1 MADALMLMVWNRSCK
16 EVARIPLRSG
26 VIRLLLFCE
35 SMVREAHCTSAY
47 AASPSPQ
54 AMAAPPLKL
63 NSSDT
68 EYSVTNTGITPICH
82 TNNSRAIRIQPLLRY
97 EVTMACTSHV
107 TAYIA
112 HNVTILVFALNTNM
126 IATATAAIRTL
137 NTEQSRW
144 REKPCTPATVRQR
157 IATTLSAV
165 TVINHSGE
173 VTQAP

>member
-1 MADALMLMVWNRSCK
+1 
-16 EVARIPLRSG
+16 
-26 VIRLLLFCE
+26 
-35 SMVREAHCTSAY
+35 
-47 AASPSPQ
+47 
-54 AMAAPPLKL
+54 
-63 NSSDT
+63 
-68 EYSVTNTGITPICH
+68 
-82 TNNSRAIRIQPLLRY
+82 
-97 EVTMACTSHV
+97 MACTSHV

-157 IATTLSAV
+157 SATTLSAV